1 MAEKKIFLSGF
12 IILFLATGPIAF
24 GASLNKLLCTK
35 KDLTQKNCSLILG
48 KNHVQFW
55 KDKILFNDHIS
66 RDIKNIQ
73 KTEVPGEVASKN
85 SAEWAFISPKKMK
98 DRWFIEFA
106 NWSLPQ
112 GTAEVESLEWFVYEI
127 KNEATVNASLELLLE
142 KIIRKRKKIS
152 KDRYKY
158 DKMIEHQ
165 WRLMNKK
172 FVWSVGHEKGS
183 L

>member
-1 MAEKKIFLSGF
+1 MAEKKIFLPSFIFLLLTCGAIASGS
-12 IILFLATGPIAF
+12 TQD
-24 GASLNKLLCTK
+24 KLLCTK
-35 KDLTQKNCSLILG
+35 KDLTLKNCSLVLG

-73 KTEVPGEVASKN
+73 KTEGPGEATAKN
-85 SAEWAFISPKKMK
+85 SAEWAFIFPKKMK

-106 NWSLPQ
+106 NWSQPQ

-127 KNEATVNASLELLLE
+127 KNEASVHASLELLLE

-165 WRLMNKK
+165 WHLMNKK